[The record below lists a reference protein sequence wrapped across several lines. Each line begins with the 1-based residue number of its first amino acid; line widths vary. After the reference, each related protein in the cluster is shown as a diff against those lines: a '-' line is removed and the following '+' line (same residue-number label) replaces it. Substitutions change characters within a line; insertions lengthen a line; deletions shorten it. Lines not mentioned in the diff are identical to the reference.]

1 MLFFFFLNCYFQ
13 AFMDCVRPSTATPQT
28 VTNLA
33 SFHADYQHPE
43 LLQTSLQEE
52 EELCQT
58 SPWPWGGWGGG
69 GWGGRFADAPF
80 ISEGMTSLQTTL
92 EGLFKR

>member
-1 MLFFFFLNCYFQ
+1 MLFFVFYLNCYFH

-33 SFHADYQHPE
+33 SFHVVYQLPE
-43 LLQTSLQEE
+43 LLQTSPQEE

-58 SPWPWGGWGGG
+58 SPWPWRGG
-69 GWGGRFADAPF
+69 
-80 ISEGMTSLQTTL
+80 EGSVCRCSVHFRGDDLTANNP
-92 EGLFKR
+92 